1 MSANA
6 SSERAAMTR
15 YLLVTE
21 LRILVKIWFFYVIVV
36 ALIGVAIATLGT
48 GTIPSSVWEKAV
60 QAPRWF
66 AAIWGV
72 YQTAVYLPLFI
83 AHGHTRHEFAGQVIR
98 VAPVYG
104 VALATLITVGF
115 ALEWPVY
122 GLLGWPHV
130 LDETHL
136 LFERPTQLPLIL
148 VHYALVS
155 CGWIAVGAAVGAAFY
170 RYRQR
175 ALLAV
180 PVALAALVLI
190 ESTLGSGSA
199 LRWLLASI
207 GIPPPGRLPQ
217 ADAELTLAI
226 PAAIAAYAPVVAAGL
241 WATWLL
247 IRDLPMRTKHN

>member
-1 MSANA
+1 MSASA
-6 SSERAAMTR
+6 SGKPPAVAR
-15 YLLVTE
+15 YLLVTD
-21 LRILVKIWFFYVIVV
+21 LRGLVNIWLFYVIVV

-48 GTIPSSVWEKAV
+48 GTIPSSVWEKST
-60 QAPRWF
+60 QPPRWF

-83 AHGHTRHEFAGQVIR
+83 AHGYTRREFAGQVLR

-136 LFERPTQLPLIL
+136 LFETPTQLPLIL
-148 VHYALVS
+148 VHYALVFCS
-155 CGWIAVGAAVGAAFY
+155 WIAVGAAVGAAFY

-180 PVALAALVLI
+180 PAALAALVLI
-190 ESTLGSGSA
+190 ESALGSGSA
-199 LRWLLASI
+199 WLWLLGAI

-217 ADAELTLAI
+217 ADAEPTLAI
-226 PAAIAAYAPVVAAGL
+226 PTAIAAYVPVVAAGL